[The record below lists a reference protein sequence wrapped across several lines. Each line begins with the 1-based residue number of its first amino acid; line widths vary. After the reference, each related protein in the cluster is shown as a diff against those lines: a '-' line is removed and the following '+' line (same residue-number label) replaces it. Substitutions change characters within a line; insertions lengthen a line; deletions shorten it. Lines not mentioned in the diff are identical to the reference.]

1 MLLLLF
7 NPKVTSDSFVTPWTI
22 TCQPP
27 LSMGFPRQEYW
38 SGLPLSSPG
47 DLPNPQ
53 MEPASPELQADYS
66 PPSHLGSSG
75 PISSAKEIRMKMLW
89 AGPSGSPQL
98 VGWGAG
104 GTLNRQPCC
113 RPCIIFCPISSL
125 CALFR
130 FLGILC
136 LLSCSRNPNSPDW
149 KLKSYL
155 QSYCQDKRFV
165 NSFLFHITSP
175 SAHRFPLS
183 EKSLT
188 SSQGLW
194 FFVSGL
200 SDLALKFG
208 I

>member
-1 MLLLLF
+1 MDY
-7 NPKVTSDSFVTPWTI
+7 NVPASSVHGIS
-22 TCQPP
+22 Q
-27 LSMGFPRQEYW
+27 QEYW